1 MKPRLV
7 TGVYYEREAAEQ
19 AIKALQARGIPSAEI
34 YLETEVSAGPEA
46 GWKGGEVSR
55 IEQER
60 RMAGRETGVLIG
72 LTFGVLSGLGISVLA
87 VVLSEWMS
95 KVQGAESFAL
105 PVVLAT
111 PWLAAV
117 SGGLIGVIVGALIG
131 WVVDCTLTRLGAGP
145 PLPAQ
150 EALVTVGTEPEQ
162 VNAVRA
168 AFFRTGARHLH
179 IAERPAG

>member
-19 AIKALQARGIPSAEI
+19 AIKALQARGVPSAEI

-60 RMAGRETGVLIG
+60 RMAGRETGVLMG

-87 VVLSEWMS
+87 GVLSEWMS
-95 KVQGAESFAL
+95 KVPGAENTVL
-105 PVVLAT
+105 PTVLAI

-117 SGGLIGVIVGALIG
+117 AGGLIGVVVGALIG
-131 WVVDCTLTRLGAGP
+131 WVVDYTLTRLGAGP
-145 PLPAQ
+145 PLPAH

-168 AFFRTGARHLH
+168 TLFRAGARHLH
-179 IAERPAG
+179 ITEPAAG

>member
-1 MKPRLV
+1 LV
-7 TGVYYEREAAEQ
+7 TGVYYEREAAER
-19 AIKALQARGIPSAEI
+19 AVEALRTRGIPPGEI
-34 YLETEVSAGPEA
+34 YLEMEVSAGPEA

-60 RMAGRETGVLIG
+60 RVAGRETGVLMG

-95 KVQGAESFAL
+95 RVPGAENTAL
-105 PVVLAT
+105 PVVLAI

-117 SGGLIGVIVGALIG
+117 TGGLIGVVVGALIG
-131 WVVDCTLTRLGAGP
+131 WVVDYTLTRLGAGP
-145 PLPAQ
+145 PLPAH

-168 AFFRTGARHLH
+168 ALFRTGARHLH